1 MSTVEGLRERKK
13 RRTRAAIADAA
24 LHLFDKRG
32 FDAVTVADVAEA
44 AEVSEKTIF
53 NYFASKEDLVFEAAV
68 ERRAALVDAV
78 RNRGP
83 GVSIVEPFRR
93 ATAAFIERLETEP
106 AEAIVAVPRMV
117 MASKAL
123 RERLFLRW
131 EQEGA
136 ELAPVIAE
144 AAGEPEDSVV
154 AGAVARSLAWT
165 HRLVVKTGVSGV
177 LRGEDPH
184 VLAVDLRSQAR
195 RAYDLLERGLAGYGS

>member
-1 MSTVEGLRERKK
+1 MSAVEGLRERKK

-24 LHLFDKRG
+24 LKLFDQRG

-53 NYFASKEDLVFEAAV
+53 NYFPSKEDLVFEAAV
-68 ERRAALVDAV
+68 ERRAALLNAV

-83 GVSIVEPFRR
+83 GVSVVEPFRR

-106 AEAIVAVPRMV
+106 VETIVAVPRLV
-117 MASKAL
+117 LGSKAL
-123 RERLFLRW
+123 RDRLFLRW

-144 AAGEPEDSVV
+144 AAGEPADSIV
-154 AGAVARSLAWT
+154 AGAAARSLAWT

-184 VLAVDLRSQAR
+184 VLAADLRSQAG
-195 RAYDLLERGLAGYGS
+195 RAYDLLEHGLAGYGS